1 MRAVPERGD
10 RFGPLSLSL
19 AIVPEGALALDS
31 DPTPEGEPT
40 RTASAFSTRPRR
52 YRLAAIDGE
61 VSGRAG
67 RPNEASALGA
77 EAALGGQDTQLSQ
90 SANDECVTWHSR

>member
-31 DPTPEGEPT
+31 DPTPEGEPNPHGKCL
-40 RTASAFSTRPRR
+40 STRPRR

-61 VSGRAG
+61 VPGRAG
-67 RPNEASALGA
+67 RPNEAPALGA
-77 EAALGGQDTQLSQ
+77 DAALGGQDTQLSQ
-90 SANDECVTWHSR
+90 SANDECMTWHSR